1 MCQVKFRN
9 YCLQMEGILSF
20 TLQMLGKGYH
30 LYRKSCIEHPIVWG
44 EELGDRFILNN
55 RYEWG
60 ATFYCLHHTF
70 QRKLKGIFPKLQKK
84 WTGSGLCITVLIF
97 QHHLYP
103 HSVILLDIAQQVSN
117 KWMVVLCW
125 SNVFIVLSYHGGRA
139 YERGEEA
146 YLSKDTI
153 LVKWIY

>member
-30 LYRKSCIEHPIVWG
+30 LYRKSCIEHPMVWG

-60 ATFYCLHHTF
+60 AT
-70 QRKLKGIFPKLQKK
+70 QRNFSETSEKMDG
-84 WTGSGLCITVLIF
+84 
-97 QHHLYP
+97 
-103 HSVILLDIAQQVSN
+103 
-117 KWMVVLCW
+117 
-125 SNVFIVLSYHGGRA
+125 
-139 YERGEEA
+139 
-146 YLSKDTI
+146 
-153 LVKWIY
+153 KWIMYHRFNISTPPLTSLSDTSGHCPTSLQQMNGSFMLV